1 MSGPLSPWPRSVFCI
16 VADRHRDRAVA
27 EAACAGRF
35 TYGGVTL
42 ELGLDPDWLST
53 GLAEDKQWA
62 IE

>member
-1 MSGPLSPWPRSVFCI
+1 M
-16 VADRHRDRAVA
+16 A

-53 GLAEDKQWA
+53 GLAEDKQWV